1 MSTVLYT
8 LCQQAFPELATS
20 PVPHELHDFH
30 QFIDWVNSQYSNIQ
44 YVELKQYYDNGT
56 DECHQL

>member
-20 PVPHELHDFH
+20 PVPHELHDVH

-44 YVELKQYYDNGT
+44 YVELKQSV
-56 DECHQL
+56 L